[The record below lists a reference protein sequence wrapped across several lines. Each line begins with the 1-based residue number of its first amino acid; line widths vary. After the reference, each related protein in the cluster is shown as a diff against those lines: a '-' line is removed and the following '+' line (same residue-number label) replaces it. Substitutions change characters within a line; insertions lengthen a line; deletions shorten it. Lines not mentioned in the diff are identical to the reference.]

1 MDAGGGQLEEGS
13 EELVADDEDP
23 GPGGGR
29 PKDSRVLLQGGSP
42 CGVAFQVEDMGTEPP
57 HGAGPWKFSAQGCAA
72 DHWDAAKELG
82 VGGLGL
88 YTSVVS
94 YGGGVL

>member
-42 CGVAFQVEDMGTEPP
+42 CGVAFQVEDMGT
-57 HGAGPWKFSAQGCAA
+57 
-72 DHWDAAKELG
+72 
-82 VGGLGL
+82 
-88 YTSVVS
+88 
-94 YGGGVL
+94 